1 MAWLGSG
8 RRPGTTHADP
18 VEPGEWWAAEAGG
31 FRPIKLLDLELCGPE
46 IRPVSS
52 SADDGRHGRARL
64 LVRLHGV
71 PLGEI
76 DLETEHGVV
85 SAGVAV
91 DRAWDELGDG
101 IAAHLAEDGLLGES
115 QARAALPRPAT
126 PPRCEQER
134 RDFARNAPPASV
146 VIATRDRPEELA
158 RTLDDA
164 LRLEYPH
171 FEVIVVDN
179 APATDATRRLVESRQ
194 EGEPRLRY
202 VCEPLAGL
210 AAAHNRGLE
219 AAEGAVVAFTDDDVV
234 IDPFW
239 LVEIARAFELAE
251 DVACVTGL
259 ILPAE
264 LETPAQLW
272 IEDGVRVNKGHRPK
286 LFDLGSNRPSGKLF
300 PYAAGAFGSGA
311 NMAFRA
317 ETLRR
322 LGGFDPATGT
332 GTLARGG
339 DDLAAF
345 FTVIAAGHTLAYQPT
360 AVVRHTHRRASE
372 ALRTQ
377 MYDYGAGLAAFLTKI
392 VVDHPGR
399 LPDIAW
405 RIPFGAAHAV
415 RSRAR
420 GPRGRMVGLPDGL
433 VARERL
439 GMLAGPAG
447 YVIERR
453 RRRALYTRHAHR
465 AAPREP
471 GRT

>member
-1 MAWLGSG
+1 MAWLVNGSG
-8 RRPGTTHADP
+8 RGAAQGGPCELGTA
-18 VEPGEWWAAEAGG
+18 
-31 FRPIKLLDLELCGPE
+31 FRPIELLELELAGAS
-46 IRPVSS
+46 IRAVSPHPS
-52 SADDGRHGRARL
+52 RGEEHGSARV
-64 LVRLHGV
+64 LVRLHGA

-76 DLETEHGVV
+76 ELELDEG
-85 SAGVAV
+85 AIRPEVAV
-91 DRAWDELGDG
+91 ERAWEELGDS
-101 IAAHLAEDGLLGES
+101 IVAHLSADGLLGDS
-115 QARAALPRPAT
+115 DRRAALPLPAT
-126 PPRCEQER
+126 PPRCARER
-134 RDFARNAPPASV
+134 RDFARDAPFASV
-146 VIATRDRPEELA
+146 VIATRDRPEGLG

-164 LRLEYPH
+164 LALRYPH

-179 APATDATRRLVESRQ
+179 APATDATRQLVESRQ
-194 EGEPRLRY
+194 RDDPRLRY
-202 VCEPLAGL
+202 VSEPLAGL
-210 AAAHNRGLE
+210 AAAHNRGLD
-219 AAEGAVVAFTDDDVV
+219 AARGALVAFTDDDVV
-234 IDPFW
+234 IDPLW

-259 ILPAE
+259 ILPVE
-264 LETPAQLW
+264 LETPAQVWL
-272 IEDGVRVNKGHRPK
+272 EDRVRINKGHLPK
-286 LFDLGSNRPSGKLF
+286 LFDLGPNRPDGRLF

-317 ETLRR
+317 DTLRR

-345 FTVIAAGHTLAYQPT
+345 FAVIAAGHTLAYQPT
-360 AVVRHTHRRASE
+360 AIVRHAHRRAGE

-377 MYDYGAGLAAFLTKI
+377 MYDYGAGLAAFLTKV

-399 LPDIAW
+399 LPGLAW
-405 RIPFGAAHAV
+405 RIPAGAAHAV
-415 RSRAR
+415 RSR
-420 GPRGRMVGLPDGL
+420 PRGRRGRVVGVPDDL

-453 RRRALYTRHAHR
+453 RRRALYGNPTRRTAR
-465 AAPREP
+465 QQP